1 MMPSNAEEVKAFQR
15 RRTNHLGKPLKQD
28 GDIGPETQWAL
39 DVDSLGDISLAIWA
53 AVDQVG
59 LIEVGTNRGPEID
72 RWVLRCGVPL
82 GSAWC
87 AAFVSMA
94 LSHLPGV
101 NLHEASVARLA
112 RLLPETDSPLVGDV
126 FFWLNEDGTGHCGL
140 IIGTDGDDILTC
152 EGNSENGVRVW
163 VRAKGNLRFLSTRP
177 QPRQP
182 GIPGKAKLTRKAR
195 GGQTR

>member
-1 MMPSNAEEVKAFQR
+1 MSPEEIRAFQR
-15 RRTNHLGKPLKQD
+15 RHVNHLGRPLAVD

-39 DVDSLGDISLAIWA
+39 DVASLGDISFAIWA

-82 GSAWC
+82 GLAWC
-87 AAFVSMA
+87 AAFVSYC
-94 LSHLPGV
+94 LSQQPGV
-101 NLHEASVARLA
+101 NLHEASVERLA
-112 RLLPETDSPLVGDV
+112 RLLPETDSPCVGDL
-126 FFWLNEDGTGHCGL
+126 FFWLNADGTGHVGM
-140 IIGTDGDDILTC
+140 IIGLDGDDILTC

-163 VRAKGNLRFLSTRP
+163 LRSRQGLRFLSTRP
-177 QPRQP
+177 KQRQP
-182 GIPGKAKLTRKAR
+182 GIPGKAKITRKAR

>member
-1 MMPSNAEEVKAFQR
+1 MNAEEILAFQR
-15 RRTNHLGKPLKQD
+15 RRCNHLGKPLKQD
-28 GDIGPETQWAL
+28 GDLGPETQWAL

-53 AVDQVG
+53 AVDQAG
-59 LIEVGTNRGPEID
+59 LIEVSTNRGPEID

-87 AAFVSMA
+87 AAFVSYC

-112 RLLPETDSPLVGDV
+112 RLLPEVFSPQVGDV

-140 IIGTDGDDILTC
+140 VIGLDGLDVLTC

-163 VRAKGNLRFLSTRP
+163 VRAASGLRFLRAVP
-177 QPRQP
+177 EPRQP
-182 GIPGKAKLTRKAR
+182 GIPGKAKLTRKQR